1 MTFAVNYAGLGSSSS
16 QRGPYVASPT
26 GSRHVR
32 RSCSRRASSCPVA
45 EYAVAE
51 YRAGDDGE
59 EGDHADATPCRS
71 RSARDQGASRVGQPG
86 SKAAASDIENQESR
100 SDDSEGGR
108 RSDASAQDG
117 DEDPGENEN
126 RAGPDLRSRA
136 AVTAPR
142 VSASSRRRER
152 ASGSL
157 GRARSG
163 EIQYSSG
170 RSGSEEWDERPR

>member
-1 MTFAVNYAGLGSSSS
+1 MLMPPRVDPGPRVIRVRRVLGS
-16 QRGPYVASPT
+16 RDRRR
-26 GSRHVR
+26 RHP
-32 RSCSRRASSCPVA
+32 S
-45 EYAVAE
+45 
-51 YRAGDDGE
+51 
-59 EGDHADATPCRS
+59 
-71 RSARDQGASRVGQPG
+71 
-86 SKAAASDIENQESR
+86 IENQESR
-100 SDDSEGGR
+100 SDGSEGGR